1 VKESTAG
8 TLLVLSAARD
18 FGTIRIFGALA
29 AAIDLRLATLL
40 PTRFAL
46 ATLVVLA
53 FSQLR
58 GWSLIR
64 SRRHLATMFALGLVY
79 TSLTLCF
86 FVSLRHL
93 TAGLA
98 TIGLYTHPAFVFG
111 LAATFLE
118 QTVTAG
124 KLTVLAAV
132 MADVVLI
139 VDADAAGA
147 EPLGVGL
154 ALGAA
159 VCYALYTTGSRTLLG
174 DPDPRALML
183 GVLLGTTAGMLG
195 YGLLNDGLALP
206 AGPDQWGV
214 VLGFTLV
221 GRLAPL
227 LLFSEGV
234 SRLEASRVGVISTAE
249 PVVTVAL
256 GALLLGEPV
265 TPAVVG
271 GGVLVLGGV
280 LLVQREGGIRRT
292 ADLLR
297 A

>member
-8 TLLVLSAARD
+8 MMLVLSAARD
-18 FGTIRIFGALA
+18 FGTIRIFGELA

-111 LAATFLE
+111 LAGDLPGADRDGR
-118 QTVTAG
+118 QAG
-124 KLTVLAAV
+124 
-132 MADVVLI
+132 
-139 VDADAAGA
+139 
-147 EPLGVGL
+147 
-154 ALGAA
+154 
-159 VCYALYTTGSRTLLG
+159 
-174 DPDPRALML
+174 RARRRH
-183 GVLLGTTAGMLG
+183 
-195 YGLLNDGLALP
+195 
-206 AGPDQWGV
+206 
-214 VLGFTLV
+214 
-221 GRLAPL
+221 GR
-227 LLFSEGV
+227 
-234 SRLEASRVGVISTAE
+234 
-249 PVVTVAL
+249 
-256 GALLLGEPV
+256 
-265 TPAVVG
+265 
-271 GGVLVLGGV
+271 
-280 LLVQREGGIRRT
+280 RR
-292 ADLLR
+292 AHCR
-297 A
+297 RGCRRR